1 MGQST
6 LLKPAWALT
15 GSTRR
20 RRHHPRQPSQ
30 PLNYVALLRSGQ
42 TLDWDLTRQRSAPV
56 GRAGQSE
63 AVALR
68 LNERANMESQ
78 CV

>member
-30 PLNYVALLRSGQ
+30 TLNYAASLRSGQ
-42 TLDWDLTRQRSAPV
+42 TLDSELPRQDRHLSG
-56 GRAGQSE
+56 GRGKNGPGLGQHL
-63 AVALR
+63 AARIQALH
-68 LNERANMESQ
+68 
-78 CV
+78 